1 MSEAAGMVCVI
12 DDDESVR
19 KALASLIRS
28 VGLEV
33 KAFTNA
39 REYLEWQQADI
50 PSCLVLDVRLPG
62 KSGLEL
68 QRELVESK
76 VQVPIIFVT
85 GHGDIPMSVRAM
97 KAGAV
102 EFLTKPFRDQ
112 DLLDA
117 IQTSLQQAW
126 AARSANMRRDKEFR
140 ALPFLRKPDAQMIR
154 PRVDTQID
162 GNPLRN
168 TLLLSL
174 PVEECQLLFPRLTFI
189 PLRTNDVLHE
199 AGESIKY
206 GYFINDGLVSS
217 LSVMEDGRSVEVA
230 SLGREGFLG
239 APLLVG
245 FQSSPGQTI
254 VQIQGAGY
262 RIPAHALIELLPRCP
277 VLSKILQ
284 RYAQISGLQSAQ
296 TAACNRLHQVEQRLA
311 RWLLM
316 CQDKIS
322 SNFVPLT
329 QESLA
334 QLLGARRSS
343 VTVAAGLFQTTG
355 LISYS
360 PGQVELLNRPGLE
373 EAACECY
380 GAMVQQASK
389 WNRESA

>member
-1 MSEAAGMVCVI
+1 
-12 DDDESVR
+12 
-19 KALASLIRS
+19 
-28 VGLEV
+28 
-33 KAFTNA
+33 
-39 REYLEWQQADI
+39 
-50 PSCLVLDVRLPG
+50 
-62 KSGLEL
+62 
-68 QRELVESK
+68 
-76 VQVPIIFVT
+76 
-85 GHGDIPMSVRAM
+85 
-97 KAGAV
+97 
-102 EFLTKPFRDQ
+102 
-112 DLLDA
+112 
-117 IQTSLQQAW
+117 
-126 AARSANMRRDKEFR
+126 
-140 ALPFLRKPDAQMIR
+140 MIR